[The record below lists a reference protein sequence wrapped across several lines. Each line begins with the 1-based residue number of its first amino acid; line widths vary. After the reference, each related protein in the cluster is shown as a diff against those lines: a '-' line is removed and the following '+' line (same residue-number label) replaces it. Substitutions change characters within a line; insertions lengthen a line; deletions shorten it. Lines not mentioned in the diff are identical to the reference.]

1 MISILMPVYNGA
13 KYLNETIKSV
23 LNSTFKQYE
32 FLIVNDGS
40 TDSSEEIIKS
50 FKDKRIKYFKKTNSG
65 IGETLNYGLK
75 NSNYEIIAR
84 IDSDDL
90 IFQTGF

>member
-23 LNSTFKQYE
+23 LNSTLKQYE

-50 FKDKRIKYFKKTNSG
+50 LKIKELNTLKK
-65 IGETLNYGLK
+65 
-75 NSNYEIIAR
+75 
-84 IDSDDL
+84 L
-90 IFQTGF
+90 ILELVKL